1 MVGYGSCGDCIDSCG
16 MTAKIGPARAWS
28 CFETV
33 PYVSCV
39 LLFVLD
45 GSVMT
50 SLTVIASAG
59 DGTTNFNIL

>member
-1 MVGYGSCGDCIDSCG
+1 MVGYGSCGDCLDFCV
-16 MTAKIGPARAWS
+16 MTAKIGLARAWS

-33 PYVSCV
+33 PCFACV
-39 LLFVLD
+39 FLFVLD

>member
-1 MVGYGSCGDCIDSCG
+1 MVGYGSCCDSLDSCAV
-16 MTAKIGPARAWS
+16 TAWS
-28 CFETV
+28 CIETV
-33 PYVSCV
+33 PCFACV

>member
-1 MVGYGSCGDCIDSCG
+1 MVGYGSCGDRLDFCVV
-16 MTAKIGPARAWS
+16 TAKIGFAVAWS

-33 PYVSCV
+33 PYFSCV